1 MTEENFNSRPGTG
14 SLRLFLVRHGE
25 TEANLK
31 RFIQG
36 ASNGL
41 LNARGYQQ
49 VDRLA
54 RHLKNVALDRI
65 LASDLQRA
73 MDTASVIALPHG
85 LTVEV
90 DERLREWNCGEL
102 DGRPAAMYLQMV
114 KDTGKPLS
122 LFEPPGGE
130 KLAEVR
136 KRAKAFLDDLV
147 ANHLGESILL
157 CSHGDFMRMLV
168 GVLLQIDIDA
178 ATAFHFDNASYSVFE
193 LTDNQWKVLAL
204 NRIAT
209 GCEQSAKL
217 DI

>member
-1 MTEENFNSRPGTG
+1 MTEENFNSRPAAG

-36 ASNGL
+36 TSNGP

-49 VDRLA
+49 VDQLA
-54 RHLKNVALDRI
+54 WHLKNVVLDHVF
-65 LASDLQRA
+65 ASDLQRA
-73 MDTASVIALPHG
+73 IDTARAIALPHG

-102 DGRPAAMYLQMV
+102 DGRPAAVYLQMI

-130 KLAEVR
+130 RLDEVR
-136 KRAKAFLDDLV
+136 KRAKAFLDDLST
-147 ANHLGESILL
+147 NHIGESILL

-178 ATAFHFDNASYSVFE
+178 AIAFHFDNASYSVFE
-193 LTDNQWKVLAL
+193 LMNNQWKVLAL

-209 GCEQSAKL
+209 SC
-217 DI
+217 D